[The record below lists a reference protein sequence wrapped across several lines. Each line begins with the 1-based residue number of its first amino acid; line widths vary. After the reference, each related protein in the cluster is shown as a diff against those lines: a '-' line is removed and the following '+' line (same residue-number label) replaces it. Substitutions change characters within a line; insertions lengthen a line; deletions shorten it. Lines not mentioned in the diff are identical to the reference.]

1 MYKHAFFSHCY
12 VMIVKVMKSRKKVI
26 WWFNVFN
33 VNDQLARVQLEFTTL
48 YVLKFKFA

>member
-33 VNDQLARVQLEFTTL
+33 VNDQLEQYHYDFTIL
-48 YVLKFKFA
+48 YV